1 MINNKKVLA
10 VIPARYGSKRLPK
23 KNLLKINKKTLI
35 EVAYS
40 SAIKS
45 KFIDKVIVSTESRK
59 IKKICDKISKKI
71 VLHRPKFLSRDNVGS
86 EKVILDVIKK
96 IGKEYFYI
104 VLLQATSPL
113 RTTSDIDKALKKI
126 EYFDFDNL
134 VSIFH
139 SKEKKKYCISINKN
153 LIFKSK
159 RKKKNTSFLLNGA
172 IYISKKKIF
181 IKSKKFFTKK
191 TGYIIMPKSR
201 SIDVDYE
208 SDYLKVKKILEKL

>member
-1 MINNKKVLA
+1 M
-10 VIPARYGSKRLPK
+10 
-23 KNLLKINKKTLI
+23 
-35 EVAYS
+35 
-40 SAIKS
+40 IKS
-45 KFIDKVIVSTESRK
+45 SYQLKAEK
-59 IKKICDKISKKI
+59 KKICDKISKKI

-139 SKEKKKYCISINKN
+139 SKEKKNTVFRINKN

-159 RKKKNTSFLLNGA
+159 RKKKTQVF
-172 IYISKKKIF
+172 Y
-181 IKSKKFFTKK
+181 
-191 TGYIIMPKSR
+191 
-201 SIDVDYE
+201 
-208 SDYLKVKKILEKL
+208 